1 VPDEGAVYL
10 LGNPSP
16 QMQVREADGSQSSVP
31 AEHLSQSVT
40 RVELAE
46 HTCDPEK
53 VALALSTDNDRVLL
67 AVARGMDPKAREH
80 YALAVYEAEGIVAA
94 HMGGSAPTWV
104 SSDDAGLAKAL
115 AAHFGCPIGEP
126 TALLSNGGRDALHE
140 QHLKK
145 SAQPAGFQWGALSAS
160 AHTPAA
166 GDTTLEA
173 EITTAGGGLLRAEM
187 TFAHTAGTNT
197 STLTNTWTANGSD
210 SLPVTITLWGNFN
223 KVTSGGTMG
232 EQDKLSSSATL
243 SASGDS
249 LTVTFT
255 LTAG

>member
-1 VPDEGAVYL
+1 MSDTTLVL
-10 LGNPSP
+10 FGNTNP
-16 QMQVREADGSQSSVP
+16 QMQVRDANGKQTSVR

-40 RVELAE
+40 RVELPD
-46 HTCDPEK
+46 HTLDPEK
-53 VALALSTDNDRVLL
+53 VKLALSTDNDRFLL
-67 AVARGMDPKAREH
+67 AVARGMDPKLRDR
-80 YALAVYEAEGIVAA
+80 YALAVYEAEQIVAVHA
-94 HMGGSAPTWV
+94 GGEKPAWV
-104 SSDDAGLAKAL
+104 SSSDPELAEAL
-115 AAHFGCPIGEP
+115 AAHFDCPLGEP
-126 TALLSNGGRDALHE
+126 VALLSNGGRDALHE

-145 SAQPAGFQWGALSAS
+145 SSQPAGFQWGALSAS

-173 EITTAGGGLLRAEM
+173 EITTGSGGLVRAEM

-210 SLPVTITLWGNFN
+210 ALPVTVQLWANFN